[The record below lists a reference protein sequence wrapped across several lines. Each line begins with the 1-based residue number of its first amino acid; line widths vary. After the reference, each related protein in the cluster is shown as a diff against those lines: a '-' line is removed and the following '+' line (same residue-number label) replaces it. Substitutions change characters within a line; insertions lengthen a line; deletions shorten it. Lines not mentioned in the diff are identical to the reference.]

1 MKMYRSKMES
11 NPEKERKFIF
21 SLYVNINISSYPQRQ
36 SAIDA
41 YDHKCL
47 AKKPDCKM
55 KITTMCSVMTT
66 GQLVQHMLK
75 RTMSKISKKVVT
87 SSRAFRKK
95 SQREGK
101 GFGNWDS
108 RIGIELE
115 QTRWRKSGLIP
126 SKSFSVSILFLGQFV
141 G

>member
-1 MKMYRSKMES
+1 MKMYRSKTES

-21 SLYVNINISSYPQRQ
+21 SLYVNINISSYPQGK
-36 SAIDA
+36 SAIA

-47 AKKPDCKM
+47 VEKPDCERKDA
-55 KITTMCSVMTT
+55 TMCSVMST

-95 SQREGK
+95 VSGRGR
-101 GFGNWDS
+101 DS
-108 RIGIELE
+108 GIGIRE
-115 QTRWRKSGLIP
+115 SGLNLN
-126 SKSFSVSILFLGQFV
+126 KRGGENQD
-141 G
+141 